1 MLSIIPLTAIGEV
14 RAGDPLAEQLAGA
27 IHETGETLLP
37 FDVLVVTQKI
47 ISKAESRF
55 VDLPDVTPGAEA
67 VRLAKVTRKDARLV
81 ELVLAESSDVVRAVP
96 HVLITRHRSG
106 HVMAN
111 AGIDQ
116 SNIGASGRE
125 LALLLPE
132 DADASA
138 ERIRVRLEADWPVRF
153 GVVVSD
159 SFGRPWRYGVTNVA
173 IGASGFPAL
182 VDRRGTTDREGRVLE
197 VTQIALAD
205 MVASAA
211 GLVMG
216 EGAEG
221 VPAALV
227 RGLRWDTAE
236 CPAASLVRPLAEDLF
251 Q

>member
-1 MLSIIPLTAIGEV
+1 MLQILPVESIGEV
-14 RAGDPLAEQLAGA
+14 RPGDALDALLTDALRGAGEE
-27 IHETGETLLP
+27 ILP
-37 FDVLVVTQKI
+37 FDTLVVTQKI
-47 ISKAESRF
+47 LSKAEGRF
-55 VDLPDVTPGAEA
+55 VDLAEVTPGAEA
-67 VRLAKVTRKDARLV
+67 LRLAEVTRKDARLV
-81 ELVLAESSDVVRAVP
+81 ELVLAESSAVVRAVP

-116 SNIGASGRE
+116 SNVGSSGGE

-132 DADASA
+132 DSDASA
-138 ERIRVRLEADWPVRF
+138 ERLRLALETIWPSGF

-173 IGASGFPAL
+173 IGASGFPSL
-182 VDRRGTTDREGRVLE
+182 IDRRGTIDREGRVME

-205 MVASAA
+205 TAA

-221 VPAALV
+221 VPAALI
-227 RGLRWDTAE
+227 RGLTWDSPLR
-236 CPAASLVRPLAEDLF
+236 PADALVRPLHEDLF